1 MMKKIPTLLKI
12 ITLFSILIL
21 SSCSTDIEPYE
32 GGIPNPD
39 QTTPVDPVNPLLPTL
54 STATITNI
62 TSATAIS
69 GGTITADGGSAVTAR
84 GLVWGTAQNPTIV
97 NSKTVDG
104 TGIGSFSSSISG
116 LSASTLYYVRAY
128 ATNANGTSYG
138 NQLTFTTSNAVP
150 SAFMSGIFNGVAMS
164 NMRPAWY
171 GGSFGGTEEV
181 DVNYDYNYDRFL
193 ELQGNGLGGLQL
205 SIWIPEVQW
214 AVGTYQLFDHDV
226 YTTPSSNAWLVQNLP
241 AVSSTNIISGTIT
254 ITEFSLVTKKIK
266 GTFSF
271 TYDNFMVAG
280 GPNQGPYQVTNGT
293 FDYKLNDPYFN

>member
-1 MMKKIPTLLKI
+1 MNLTQKIFQLVSLVA
-12 ITLFSILIL
+12 ILI
-21 SSCSTDIEPYE
+21 STSCSTEIEPYE
-32 GGIPNPD
+32 GGIPTSQNP
-39 QTTPVDPVNPLLPTL
+39 TNPTNPVLPTL
-54 STATITNI
+54 TTATISNI
-62 TSATAIS
+62 ASASATS

-84 GLVWGTAQNPTIV
+84 GVVWSTTENPTIA
-97 NSKTVDG
+97 NSNTIDGAG
-104 TGIGSFSSSISG
+104 TGTFSSSING
-116 LSASTLYYVRAY
+116 LTANTLYYVRAY

-138 NQLTFTTSNAVP
+138 NQVTFTTSNVVP
-150 SAFMSGIFNGVAMS
+150 SAFMAGVFNGVAMS
-164 NMRPAWY
+164 NMRPTWY

-181 DVNYDYNYDRFL
+181 DVNYDSNMDRYL
-193 ELQGNGLGGLQL
+193 QLQGDGLGGLQL
-205 SIWIPEVQW
+205 NIWIPEVQW

-226 YTTPSSNAWLVQNLP
+226 YTTPSSNAWLIQNLP